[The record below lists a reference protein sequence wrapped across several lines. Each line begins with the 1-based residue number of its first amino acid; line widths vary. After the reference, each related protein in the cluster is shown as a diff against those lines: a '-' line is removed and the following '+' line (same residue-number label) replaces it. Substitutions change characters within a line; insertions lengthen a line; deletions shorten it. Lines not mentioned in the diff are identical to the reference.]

1 MNDFNQLSQFG
12 NTLSNISSL
21 VTPPRHEILTVNSF
35 QEVKD
40 FKLNKGDTYDLLEPN
55 SDILYIVEMDSIG
68 KKKIRVFSL
77 NEITEQYISNATPS
91 FVTKEEYE
99 NVLKKLK
106 DIESKLGGKNA
117 TNESK

>member
-1 MNDFNQLSQFG
+1 MNDFSQITQFG
-12 NTLSNISSL
+12 NTLSNLTSL
-21 VTPPRHEILTVNSF
+21 VTPQKHEILTVNSF

-55 SDILYIVEMDSIG
+55 SDILYIVEMDNIG

-77 NEITEQYISNATPS
+77 TEITEQYISNASPS

-99 NVLKKLK
+99 SLLQKLK
-106 DIESKLGGKNA
+106 DIETKIGGKNG